1 MYSKRTLA
9 VIQASFAESR
19 AIHRLFAPRTNVM
32 APLPTPLYRLLVLVC
47 LAPFASCL
55 EPLGLSTQ
63 PSSSR
68 QGSLSWVVMDE
79 RGTDVHPGLRS
90 RESAS
95 INDALR
101 SETVAAILT
110 AHVAHSTHVAAVF
123 AIKALALVAIGHGEH
138 VPHVAANV
146 FARPISCGVRAELRP
161 QLGAWRTAM
170 TGTSP
175 DTTAVQPPQHR
186 TSRASTQYIIRVPLQ
201 RKRMSRSQCFNSLQ
215 GWFCDLSR
223 CFVTVFTTEHAVGSR
238 SGYFSTLY
246 IASVDDCS
254 VLFNPR

>member
-32 APLPTPLYRLLVLVC
+32 APLPTPLYRLLALVC
-47 LAPFASCL
+47 LVPFEGCL
-55 EPLGLSTQ
+55 ETLGLSTQ

-215 GWFCDLSR
+215 G
-223 CFVTVFTTEHAVGSR
+223 
-238 SGYFSTLY
+238 
-246 IASVDDCS
+246 
-254 VLFNPR
+254 